1 MARGQRKT
9 IEDKIREKQEIID
22 KLRTRMEKEE
32 DELETLYQ
40 QKREMYYRNTVQ
52 MMEEAELS
60 ETEAS
65 EAIRFYIENR
75 ETVEV

>member
-9 IEDKIREKQEIID
+9 IEDKIRDKQEIID

-32 DELETLYQ
+32 EELEDLYQ
-40 QKREMYYRNTVQ
+40 QKREMYYRSIVQ

-75 ETVEV
+75 ETAHV

>member
-32 DELETLYQ
+32 EELEALYQ
-40 QKREMYYRNTVQ
+40 QKREMYYRNIVQ